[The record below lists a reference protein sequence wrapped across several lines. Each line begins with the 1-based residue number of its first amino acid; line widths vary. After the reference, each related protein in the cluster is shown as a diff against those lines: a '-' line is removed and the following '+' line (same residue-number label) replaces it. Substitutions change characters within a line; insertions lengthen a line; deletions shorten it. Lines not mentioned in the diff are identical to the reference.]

1 MVLGAPWKVSLA
13 PCNLKDCEMI
23 IPEED
28 SNAIID
34 TDDYTDT
41 DDDDDN
47 EESYMK
53 ATAIDFVVD
62 YLLQDAAFAEHFFN
76 RNRWDEVEQ
85 KYDIER
91 KKQLQ
96 PAHRQPVKV
105 DLAAMRKAPPE
116 QSQRLFPALLQCVRD
131 NPGMTAGEINSKLG
145 RNKYLE
151 SAVYKCIEKNIDSFI
166 RVPKKDIGGTRYLIY
181 AKEEMVIE

>member
-1 MVLGAPWKVSLA
+1 
-13 PCNLKDCEMI
+13 MI

-34 TDDYTDT
+34 TEDYTDE
-41 DDDDDN
+41 DDEP
-47 EESYMK
+47 EEDYMK

-91 KKQLQ
+91 KKLAQ
-96 PAHRQPVKV
+96 PAHRQPITV

-116 QSQRLFPALLQCVRD
+116 QSQRLFPALLQCVKD
-131 NPGMTAGEINSKLG
+131 NPGLTTGELNVKLG
-145 RNKYLE
+145 RTKYLE
-151 SAVYKCIEKNIDSFI
+151 SSLYKCI
-166 RVPKKDIGGTRYLIY
+166 
-181 AKEEMVIE
+181 

>member
-1 MVLGAPWKVSLA
+1 
-13 PCNLKDCEMI
+13 MI

-34 TDDYTDT
+34 TEDCTDEDDEP
-41 DDDDDN
+41 
-47 EESYMK
+47 EEEIYKM
-53 ATAIDFVVD
+53 TAIDFAVD
-62 YLLQDAAFAEHFFN
+62 YLLKDTEFAEWYLN
-76 RNRWDEVEQ
+76 RCAEKKETRWDEVEQ

-91 KKQLQ
+91 KKLAQ
-96 PAHRQPVKV
+96 PAHRQPITV

-116 QSQRLFPALLQCVRD
+116 QSQRLFPALLQCVND

-151 SAVYKCIEKNIDSFI
+151 SAVYKCIEKNMDSFV

>member
-1 MVLGAPWKVSLA
+1 MQPLEIAQ
-13 PCNLKDCEMI
+13 MI

-34 TDDYTDT
+34 NTEYTDT
-41 DDDDDN
+41 LDDDDDN
-47 EESYMK
+47 EEDYMR

-62 YLLQDAAFAEHFFN
+62 YLLQDMAFAEWYFN

-85 KYDIER
+85 QYDIER
-91 KKQLQ
+91 KKLAQ
-96 PAHRQPVKV
+96 PAHRQPITV
-105 DLAAMRKAPPE
+105 DLAAMRKAPKE
-116 QSQRLFPALLQCVRD
+116 TGQRLFPALLQVVRD
-131 NPGMTAGEINSKLG
+131 NPGLTAGEINSKLG

-151 SAVYKCIEKNIDSFI
+151 SAVYKCIEKNMDSFV

>member
-1 MVLGAPWKVSLA
+1 
-13 PCNLKDCEMI
+13 MI

-34 TDDYTDT
+34 NTEYTDT
-41 DDDDDN
+41 LDDDDDN
-47 EESYMK
+47 EEDYMR

-62 YLLQDAAFAEHFFN
+62 YLLQDMAFAEWYFN

-85 KYDIER
+85 QYDIER
-91 KKQLQ
+91 KKLAQ

-105 DLAAMRKAPPE
+105 DLAAMRKAPQE

-151 SAVYKCIEKNIDSFI
+151 SAVYKCIEKNLDSFV
-166 RVPKKDIGGTRYLIY
+166 RVPKRDIGGTRYLIY
-181 AKEEMVIE
+181 VREEMITE

>member
-1 MVLGAPWKVSLA
+1 MQPLEIAQ
-13 PCNLKDCEMI
+13 MI
-23 IPEED
+23 IPEGEPD
-28 SNAIID
+28 AIID
-34 TDDYTDT
+34 NTDDYTDT
-41 DDDDDN
+41 DNDDDN
-47 EESYMK
+47 EEEIYKMT
-53 ATAIDFVVD
+53 ATDFIVQ
-62 YLLQDAAFAEHFFN
+62 YLLQDEKFAEWIFN

-85 KYDIER
+85 RYDIER
-91 KKQLQ
+91 KKLTQ

-151 SAVYKCIEKNIDSFI
+151 SAVYKCIEKNLDSFI
-166 RVPKKDIGGTRYLIY
+166 RVPKRDIGGTRYLIY
-181 AKEEMVIE
+181 AREEMITE

>member
-1 MVLGAPWKVSLA
+1 M
-13 PCNLKDCEMI
+13 DDTTEI
-23 IPEED
+23 E

-34 TDDYTDT
+34 TEEDDEP
-41 DDDDDN
+41 
-47 EESYMK
+47 EEEIYKM
-53 ATAIDFVVD
+53 TAIDFVVQ
-62 YLLQDAAFAEHFFN
+62 YLLQDTAFAEHFFN

-91 KKQLQ
+91 KKLLQ
-96 PAHRQPVKV
+96 PAHRQPVRV

-116 QSQRLFPALLQCVRD
+116 QSQRLFPALLQCVKD

-151 SAVYKCIEKNIDSFI
+151 SAVYKCIEKNLDSFI
-166 RVPKKDIGGTRYLIY
+166 RVPKRDIGGTRYLIY
-181 AKEEMVIE
+181 AREEMITE

>member
-1 MVLGAPWKVSLA
+1 
-13 PCNLKDCEMI
+13 MI

-34 TDDYTDT
+34 NTDDYTDT
-41 DDDDDN
+41 DDDDN
-47 EESYMK
+47 EEEIYKM
-53 ATAIDFVVD
+53 TAIDFVVQ
-62 YLLQDAAFAEHFFN
+62 YLLQDTAFAEHFFN

-85 KYDIER
+85 RYDVER
-91 KKQLQ
+91 KKLLQ

-116 QSQRLFPALLQCVRD
+116 QSQRLFPALLQVVRD

-151 SAVYKCIEKNIDSFI
+151 SAVYKCIEKNLDSFV
-166 RVPKKDIGGTRYLIY
+166 RVSKRDIGGTRYLIY
-181 AKEEMVIE
+181 VREEMITE

>member
-1 MVLGAPWKVSLA
+1 M
-13 PCNLKDCEMI
+13 DDTTEI
-23 IPEED
+23 E

-34 TDDYTDT
+34 TDDYTDDT
-41 DDDDDN
+41 DDEP
-47 EESYMK
+47 EEDYMK
-53 ATAIDFVVD
+53 ATAIDFVVQ
-62 YLLQDAAFAEHFFN
+62 YLLQDMAFAEHFFT

-91 KKQLQ
+91 KKLAQ

-151 SAVYKCIEKNIDSFI
+151 SAVYKCIEKNLNSFV
-166 RVPKKDIGGTRYLIY
+166 RVPKRDIGGTRYLIY
-181 AKEEMVIE
+181 AREEMVIE

>member
-1 MVLGAPWKVSLA
+1 
-13 PCNLKDCEMI
+13 MI
-23 IPEED
+23 IPEGEPD
-28 SNAIID
+28 AIID
-34 TDDYTDT
+34 NTDDYADT

-47 EESYMK
+47 EEGYMK

-62 YLLQDAAFAEHFFN
+62 YLLQDMAFAEHFFS

-91 KKQLQ
+91 KKLLQ
-96 PAHRQPVKV
+96 PAHRQPITV
-105 DLAAMRKAPPE
+105 DLAAMRKAPKE
-116 QSQRLFPALLQCVRD
+116 TGQRLFPALLQVVRD
-131 NPGMTAGEINSKLG
+131 NPGLTAGEINSKLG

-151 SAVYKCIEKNIDSFI
+151 SAVYKCIEKNMDSFV